1 MIFKNTVWLAKLQ
14 MTIIYPNLLQKD
26 KKWKILLI
34 KGRQN
39 WWSSLKKRR
48 PTNFFF
54 KFCHFRNYIFF
65 LFELLKLP
73 TSNMNNKM
81 ILFFG
86 TKFCIFISYSE
97 KKRKIMSIKK
107 LKINMIIFA
116 ISELGE
122 GSKGFLDCSSMIDFG
137 ALDVSRL

>member
-1 MIFKNTVWLAKLQ
+1 
-14 MTIIYPNLLQKD
+14 
-26 KKWKILLI
+26 
-34 KGRQN
+34 
-39 WWSSLKKRR
+39 
-48 PTNFFF
+48 
-54 KFCHFRNYIFF
+54 
-65 LFELLKLP
+65 
-73 TSNMNNKM
+73 M

-137 ALDVSRL
+137 ALDVGRL